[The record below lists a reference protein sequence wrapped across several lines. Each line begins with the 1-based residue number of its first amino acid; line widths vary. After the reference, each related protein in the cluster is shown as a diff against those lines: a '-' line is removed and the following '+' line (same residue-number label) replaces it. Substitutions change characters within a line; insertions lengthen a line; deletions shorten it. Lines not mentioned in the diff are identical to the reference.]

1 MIEKRE
7 VCKSKINYLILPAG
21 HLFGRRRRSWLDFA
35 NSIADRRLFAG
46 NFKNT
51 KVIIA
56 KKCNFILYFWNKN
69 TFFFARRPKINGEVT
84 VEVQS
89 TVNMRYLSYQVLG
102 RGDIIVA
109 KTLEIPNLMS
119 YTFSFLASFA
129 MVPKA
134 QVIVHYVKGDEIVSD
149 HLQIDFD
156 NDLQNYVRIN
166 LPDESEVAF

>member
-1 MIEKRE
+1 M
-7 VCKSKINYLILPAG
+7 
-21 HLFGRRRRSWLDFA
+21 
-35 NSIADRRLFAG
+35 
-46 NFKNT
+46 
-51 KVIIA
+51 
-56 KKCNFILYFWNKN
+56 
-69 TFFFARRPKINGEVT
+69 
-84 VEVQS
+84 
-89 TVNMRYLSYQVLG
+89 NMRYLSYQVLG